1 MGHKLVILVFNL
13 IPDVGETLSHLL
25 YRFAV
30 VRASSGTFFNIEIR
44 VQHQK
49 RKRTLRILMI
59 CTHGTEVNIF
69 FEDLVMMALISYVFS
84 FR

>member
-1 MGHKLVILVFNL
+1 MGHQLVILVFNL
-13 IPDVGETLSHLL
+13 IPDVGETLSQLL
-25 YRFAV
+25 KKITV
-30 VRASSGTFFNIEIR
+30 VQPSSGTFFNIENR